1 MVNVGKFLMNL
12 PAGFLMLLDAESA
25 AAPWWNYPGWEAWKF
40 FNLLVF
46 MGVLFYFL
54 RRPLS
59 ESLVAR
65 REAIRREL
73 TRAQEERAAA
83 LAKLEE
89 VGARLARLDSEVESI
104 RAQAQR
110 EALEE
115 RERISRATEEE
126 MRKLRE
132 HAQREI
138 ESAGKVARQEL
149 RRYAAEQSVRL
160 AEEFIR
166 RDMKTEDDARLMG
179 DYVES
184 LGGNGR

>member
-1 MVNVGKFLMNL
+1 MNL
-12 PAGFLMLLDAESA
+12 PAVFLLLIDNERVAL
-25 AAPWWNYPGWEAWKF
+25 PWWNYPGWEAWKF

-46 MGVLFYFL
+46 IGLLIYLL

-89 VGARLARLDSEVESI
+89 VKSRLAHLDSEVEAI
-104 RAQAQR
+104 RAQAVR
-110 EALEE
+110 EAAEE
-115 RERISRATEEE
+115 RERITRTTEEE

-138 ESAGKVARQEL
+138 EGAGKAARQEL

-166 RDMKTEDDARLMG
+166 RDMRADDDARLMG
-179 DYVES
+179 QYVEG
-184 LGGNGR
+184 LGGIGR

>member
-1 MVNVGKFLMNL
+1 MNL
-12 PAGFLMLLDAESA
+12 PAVFFTLLDNESA
-25 AAPWWNYPGWEAWKF
+25 ALPWWNYPGWEAWKF

-46 MGVLFYFL
+46 IGLLVYFL

-59 ESLVAR
+59 ESLMAR

-73 TRAQEERAAA
+73 MRAQEERAAA

-89 VGARLARLDSEVESI
+89 VKSRLALLDSEVETI
-104 RAQAQR
+104 RAQALK
-110 EALEE
+110 EAAEE
-115 RERISRATEEE
+115 RERIARATEEE

-138 ESAGKVARQEL
+138 EGAGKAARQEL

-166 RDMKTEDDARLMG
+166 RDMRAEDDARLM
-179 DYVES
+179 DHYVEG
-184 LGGNGR
+184 LGGIGR